1 MAIVPAKVEVF
12 MVQLEIAAV
21 AARMVVEEGLD
32 FAAAK
37 RKAVKDM
44 GLSVRTALP
53 DNDQLQQAVEDY
65 VAEYC
70 ADTQP
75 AELRALR
82 ELARDWMLRLQA
94 FRPYI
99 SGAVWNGSATRTSDV
114 YLQLFCDDSKATEI
128 FLIDQQIRYQPGVV
142 TVGHG
147 KPQNVLHL
155 QVFCAALQEYIGV
168 HLMIYDRD
176 DMRDA
181 PKTDA
186 RGRKLRGDVA
196 ALNHLLENT

>member
-1 MAIVPAKVEVF
+1 MVE
-12 MVQLEIAAV
+12 LEIAAV

-44 GLSVRTALP
+44 GLSPRTALP
-53 DNDQLQQAVEDY
+53 DNDQLQQAVEEY

-82 ELARDWMLRLQA
+82 ELARDWMQRLQA
-94 FRPYI
+94 FHPYI
-99 SGAVWNGSATRTSDV
+99 SGAVWNGSATRMSDV
-114 YLQLFCDDSKATEI
+114 YLQLFCDDPKATEI
-128 FLIDQQIRYQPGVV
+128 FLIDQQIRYQPGEVKA
-142 TVGHG
+142 GQG
-147 KPQNVLHL
+147 QPQNVLHL
-155 QVFCAALQEYIGV
+155 QAFSAALQEYIGV
-168 HLMIYDRD
+168 HLMIYDTD
-176 DMRDA
+176 DVRDA

-186 RGRKLRGDVA
+186 RGRKLRGNLA
-196 ALNHLLENT
+196 ALNQLLENT